1 MKTHGGKQVEQVMTP
16 SRSRK
21 WVLLAAPALALMLPG
36 CLSLSPKVPD
46 SLLVLTA
53 ERTAP
58 AGAAS
63 SGTMAQALAVWD
75 IDAPQKLDVP
85 RVPVQTADS
94 TLAYLKDAVWV
105 EKPARQFAR
114 LLSETIRAGGT
125 RLVIEA
131 SDAQQ
136 RAATRLGGQLLEMGY
151 DAPSQSVI
159 VRFDAVLTRPDG
171 TVATRRFE
179 NEVSGI
185 PAEARYVGPALNQA
199 ANAVA
204 VQVAEWVG

>member
-1 MKTHGGKQVEQVMTP
+1 MTARGGKQVEQAMTGT
-16 SRSRK
+16 RSRK
-21 WVLLAAPALALMLPG
+21 LALLAAPALALMLPG

-58 AGAAS
+58 AGAAD
-63 SGTMAQALAVWD
+63 SGTMAQALAVGE

-114 LLSETIRAGGT
+114 LLAETIRAGGT
-125 RLVIEA
+125 RMVLDGA
-131 SDAQQ
+131 DAPQ

-151 DAPSQSVI
+151 DAPSKSVI
-159 VRFDAVLTRPDG
+159 VRFDAVLARPDG

-179 NEVSGI
+179 SEVADI

>member
-1 MKTHGGKQVEQVMTP
+1 MTGLG
-16 SRSRK
+16 SHK
-21 WVLLAAPALALMLPG
+21 WLLLAAPALSFALSG

-63 SGTMAQALAVWD
+63 NGTMAQALAVGE

-105 EKPARQFAR
+105 EKPARQFTR
-114 LLSETIRAGGT
+114 LLSETIRAGGA
-125 RLVIEA
+125 RMVLDGA
-131 SDAQQ
+131 DAPH
-136 RAATRLGGQLLEMGY
+136 RAATRLGGHLLEMGY

-171 TVATRRFE
+171 TIATRRFE
-179 NEVSGI
+179 NEVSDI
-185 PAEARYVGPALNQA
+185 PAEAKFVGPALNQA

-204 VQVAEWVG
+204 AQVADWVG

>member
-1 MKTHGGKQVEQVMTP
+1 MMAGGGKQAMTGTGP
-16 SRSRK
+16 HK
-21 WVLLAAPALALMLPG
+21 WMLLAAPALALALSG

-46 SLLVLTA
+46 SLLVLTP
-53 ERTAP
+53 ERAAP
-58 AGAAS
+58 VGAAS
-63 SGTMAQALAVWD
+63 TGTMAQALAVGE

-125 RLVIEA
+125 RMVLDGA
-131 SDAQQ
+131 DAPQ

-159 VRFDAVLTRPDG
+159 VRFDAVLARPDG
-171 TVATRRFE
+171 TIATRRFE
-179 NEVSGI
+179 SEVSGI
-185 PAEARYVGPALNQA
+185 PAEAKYVGPALNQA

-204 VQVAEWVG
+204 AQVAEWVG